1 MPLILNIMIYYV
13 FYYTP
18 GDSMDGSLLL
28 LLMTIVPA
36 LFGVVCYLVPGYE
49 IKKYVVILCAI
60 VLTVASLLVLSGG
73 SQQLTVES
81 IGLAG
86 LSVPLSPIILVLDYL
101 LLLAFLWYGIK
112 DKEYKAVLLVIL
124 QLIPLTYFEFFM
136 PKAAHAGAGTFVLDQ
151 LAIVMCLIVSIIG
164 SLILIYSI
172 GYMKEEKHVSSFF
185 LVMMVFLGDMN
196 ALMFA
201 NDLVWLF
208 FFWEVTTLCS
218 FLLIRHYRDDVSIEA
233 SDRALWMNLLG
244 GVALICGIV
253 LIESSYGT
261 TFLSELANLKA
272 GLPGF
277 LSFLPAAAVALPF
290 ALLAFGA
297 FTKSALIPFNSWLTG
312 AMVAPTPV
320 SALLH
325 SSTMVNAG
333 VYLLIRLAP
342 LIIGTFLSTMIAVIG
357 GFSFMFCAL
366 LALSQTDSKRILAY
380 STISYLGLIAMC
392 TGINTGLA
400 LTAAVALL
408 VFHAVSKGLLFL
420 CVGEVQHDTG
430 ARDIESMEGL
440 VTRMPLVA
448 YIMVIGLISLMAP
461 PFGVFVGKWL
471 AFQSVSTFTSI
482 SLSLID
488 IFFIIFGSIF
498 SVFYYSRWAGKLLA
512 TKPFSEG
519 KPAHHEWYME
529 LPLIV
534 LVLGVF
540 VTVALTTF
548 FFSNLIN
555 LPPVY
560 GTEPS
565 KLVMGWSI
573 QSAIGGFSPLG
584 FLVIFLIIILVPV
597 LVIRVPKTAV
607 THTYACGTGEEPE
620 LGGGYF
626 QSMIGES
633 VLLKYLDPIGILLM
647 VALLVAAVI

>member
-1 MPLILNIMIYYV
+1 
-13 FYYTP
+13 
-18 GDSMDGSLLL
+18 MDGSLLL
-28 LLMTIVPA
+28 LLLTIAPA
-36 LFGVVCYLVPGYE
+36 LLGIVCYLIPGYE
-49 IKKYVVILCAI
+49 MKKYVVIICAL
-60 VLTVASLLVLSGG
+60 VLMVASLLALYGGQQTLS
-73 SQQLTVES
+73 VES
-81 IGLAG
+81 IGLGG
-86 LSVPLSPIILVLDYL
+86 LSVPLSPVILVLDYL
-101 LLLAFLWYGIK
+101 LLLTFLYFGIK
-112 DKEYKAVLLVIL
+112 DKEYKAVILAVL
-124 QLIPLTYFEFFM
+124 QLIPLTYLEFFM
-136 PKAAHAGAGTFVLDQ
+136 PKPEHAGGITFVMDN

-164 SLILIYSI
+164 SLILIYAI
-172 GYMKEEKHVSSFF
+172 GYMKGDKRASPFF
-185 LVMMVFLGDMN
+185 LIMMVFLGDMN
-196 ALMFA
+196 ALVFA
-201 NDLVWLF
+201 NDMLWLF

-218 FLLIRHYRDDVSIEA
+218 FLLIRHYHDEA
-233 SDRALWMNLLG
+233 SIKASDKALWMNLLG
-244 GVALICGIV
+244 GVSLICGV
-253 LIESSYGT
+253 LLIEASFGT
-261 TFLSELANLKA
+261 TFLSELVGLKA
-272 GLPGF
+272 SLPGF
-277 LSFLPAAAVALPF
+277 LSFLPAAAIALPF
-290 ALLAFGA
+290 AFLAFGA
-297 FTKSALIPFNSWLTG
+297 FTKSALMPFNSWLTG

-342 LIIGTFLSTMIAVIG
+342 FIVGTLLSTLIALIG

-366 LALSQTDSKRILAY
+366 LALSQTDTKRILAY

-420 CVGEVQHDTG
+420 CVGEVQHETG

-440 VTRMPLVA
+440 VSRMPLVA

-482 SLSLID
+482 SLSLLD

-512 TKPFSEG
+512 TKPFEAA
-519 KPAHHEWYME
+519 KPERHEWYME

-540 VTVALTTF
+540 VSVALTTL
-548 FFSNLIN
+548 FFSSLIN
-555 LPPVY
+555 LPAVY
-560 GTEPS
+560 GTDPS
-565 KLVMGWSI
+565 KLIMGWSI

-584 FLVIFLIIILVPV
+584 FLILFLIILLVPMV
-597 LVIRVPKTAV
+597 AIRVPKTAI

-620 LGGGYF
+620 VGGGYF
-626 QSMIGES
+626 QNIIGES
-633 VLLKYLDPIGILLM
+633 VILKYIDPIGVL
-647 VALLVAAVI
+647 LLVALFIAAVI

>member
-1 MPLILNIMIYYV
+1 MI
-13 FYYTP
+13 
-18 GDSMDGSLLL
+18 
-28 LLMTIVPA
+28 IVPA
-36 LFGVVCYLVPGYE
+36 LLGVICYLVPGYDV
-49 IKKYVVILCAI
+49 KKYVVALCAI

-73 SQQLTVES
+73 PQQLAVES
-81 IGLAG
+81 IGISG
-86 LSVPLSPIILVLDYL
+86 LSIPISPVLLVLDYL
-101 LLLAFLWYGIK
+101 LILAFLWYGIK
-112 DKEYKAVLLVIL
+112 DKEYKAVLLAVL
-124 QLIPLTYFEFFM
+124 QAIPLTYLEFFM
-136 PKAAHAGAGTFVLDQ
+136 PKAAHAGAATFVLDH

-172 GYMKEEKHVSSFF
+172 GYMKGDKHASSFF
-185 LVMMVFLGDMN
+185 LVMMAFLGGMN
-196 ALMFA
+196 ALVFV

-208 FFWEVTTLCS
+208 LFWEVTTLCS
-218 FLLIRHYRDDVSIEA
+218 FLLIRHYRNDISIKA

-244 GVALICGIV
+244 GVALILGIV
-253 LIESSYGT
+253 FIESSYGT
-261 TFLSELANLKA
+261 TLLSELASVEA

-277 LSFLPAAAVALPF
+277 LSFLPASAIALPF
-290 ALLAFGA
+290 AFLAFGA
-297 FTKSALIPFNSWLTG
+297 FTKSALMPFNSWLTG

-342 LIIGTFLSTMIAVIG
+342 FIVGTFLSTMIAVIG

-400 LTAAVALL
+400 ITAAVALL
-408 VFHAVSKGLLFL
+408 LFHAVSKGLLFL
-420 CVGEVQHDTG
+420 CVGEVQHETG

-440 VTRMPLVA
+440 VTRMPTVA

-512 TKPFSEG
+512 TKPFAEG

-529 LPLIV
+529 LPLIA

-540 VTVALTTF
+540 VTVALSTF
-548 FFSNLIN
+548 FFNSLIN
-555 LPPVY
+555 LPQVY
-560 GTEPS
+560 GIESS
-565 KLVMGWSI
+565 KLISGWSI

-584 FLVIFLIIILVPV
+584 FLAIFLIIILVPV
-597 LVIRVPKTAV
+597 LAIRVPKAAV
-607 THTYACGTGEEPE
+607 THTYACGTGDEPE
-620 LGGGYF
+620 LGGGF
-626 QSMIGES
+626 FESMIGEGK
-633 VLLKYLDPIGILLM
+633 VLRYIDPAGVLLM
-647 VALLVAAVI
+647 VALFAAAVI

>member
-1 MPLILNIMIYYV
+1 
-13 FYYTP
+13 
-18 GDSMDGSLLL
+18 MDGTLLL
-28 LLMTIVPA
+28 LLMTVVPA
-36 LFGVVCYLVPGYE
+36 LFGAVCYLVPGYE
-49 IKKYVVILCAI
+49 LKKYAVILCAI

-73 SQQLTVES
+73 FQQLTVES
-81 IGLAG
+81 IDVAG
-86 LSVPLSPIILVLDYL
+86 LSVPISPIILVLDYL

-124 QLIPLTYFEFFM
+124 QLIPLTYLEFFM
-136 PKAAHAGAGTFVLDQ
+136 PRAAHAGASTFMLDQ
-151 LAIVMCLIVSIIG
+151 LATVMCLIVSIIG

-172 GYMKEEKHVSSFF
+172 GYMKGDKHASSFF

-196 ALMFA
+196 ALVFT
-201 NDLVWLF
+201 NDLVWMF

-218 FLLIRHYRDDVSIEA
+218 FLLIRHYRDGVSIKA
-233 SDRALWMNLLG
+233 SDRALWMNLVG
-244 GVALICGIV
+244 GVSLICGIL
-253 LIESSYGT
+253 LIEYAYHT
-261 TFLSELANLKA
+261 TFLSEVIPAA
-272 GLPGF
+272 ISGH
-277 LSFLPAAAVALPF
+277 SIISILPAGAIALPF
-290 ALLAFGA
+290 AFLAFGA
-297 FTKSALIPFNSWLTG
+297 FTKSALMPFNSWLTS

-342 LIIGTFLSTMIAVIG
+342 FIVGTFLSTMIAVIG

-420 CVGEVQHDTG
+420 CVGKVQHGTG
-430 ARDIESMEGL
+430 ARDIDSMEGL

-512 TKPFSEG
+512 TKPFEEIQ
-519 KPAHHEWYME
+519 KKHHEWYME
-529 LPLIV
+529 LPLVV

-548 FFSNLIN
+548 FFNSLIN
-555 LPPVY
+555 LPAVY

-565 KLVMGWSI
+565 KLVLGWSI

-584 FLVIFLIIILVPV
+584 FLIVFLIILLVPV
-597 LVIRVPKTAV
+597 VVIRVPKSAV

-626 QSMIGES
+626 QSIIGES
-633 VLLKYLDPIGILLM
+633 KILKYLDPAGVLLM
-647 VALLVAAVI
+647 IALFAAVVI

>member
-1 MPLILNIMIYYV
+1 
-13 FYYTP
+13 
-18 GDSMDGSLLL
+18 MDGSLLL
-28 LLMTIVPA
+28 LSMTIVPA
-36 LFGVVCYLVPGYE
+36 LFGIICYLAPGYE
-49 IKKYVVILCAI
+49 VKKYVVILGAI

-73 SQQLTVES
+73 SQLITVES
-81 IGLAG
+81 IDLVG
-86 LSVPLSPIILVLDYL
+86 LSIPISPIILVLDYL
-101 LLLAFLWYGIK
+101 LLLTFLWYGWK
-112 DKEYKAVLLVIL
+112 DKEYKAVLLAIL
-124 QLIPLTYFEFFM
+124 QLIPLTYLELFM
-136 PKAAHAGAGTFVLDQ
+136 PKAAHAGAATFVIDQ
-151 LAIVMCLIVSIIG
+151 LAIVMGLIVSIIG

-172 GYMKEEKHVSSFF
+172 GYMRGDKHASSFF
-185 LVMMVFLGDMN
+185 LAMMVFLGDMN
-196 ALMFA
+196 ALVFA
-201 NDLVWLF
+201 NDLAWMF

-218 FLLIRHYRDDVSIEA
+218 FLLIRHYRDEASIKA

-244 GVALICGIV
+244 GVSLICGIV
-253 LIESSYGT
+253 LIEHVYGT
-261 TFLSELANLKA
+261 TFLSEIASGA
-272 GLPGF
+272 GQSL
-277 LSFLPAAAVALPF
+277 LPAGAIALPF
-290 ALLAFGA
+290 AFLAFGA
-297 FTKSALIPFNSWLTG
+297 FTKSALMPFNSWLTG

-342 LIIGTFLSTMIAVIG
+342 FIIGSYVSTMIAVIG

-408 VFHAVSKGLLFL
+408 AFHAVSKGLLFL
-420 CVGEVQHDTG
+420 CVGKVQHDIG

-440 VTRMPLVA
+440 VARMPLVA
-448 YIMVIGLISLMAP
+448 YIMVVGLISLMAP

-482 SLSLID
+482 SLSLVD

-512 TKPFSEG
+512 TKPFTEI
-519 KPAHHEWYME
+519 KPEHHEWYME

-534 LVLGVF
+534 LGLGVF
-540 VTVALTTF
+540 VTVALTTL
-548 FFSNLIN
+548 FFSSLIS

-560 GTEPS
+560 GLEPS
-565 KLVMGWSI
+565 KLVTGWSI

-584 FLVIFLIIILVPV
+584 FLIAFLIIILVPV
-597 LVIRVPKTAV
+597 VAIKVPKTAI

-626 QSMIGES
+626 QDIIGEGVS
-633 VLLKYLDPIGILLM
+633 LKYLDPVGVLLM
-647 VALLVAAVI
+647 IALFAAAVI